1 MASGHVTALKGR
13 THGCTD
19 QCCKRQE
26 SSCQLGAVHTWPLS
40 DLLVETFDVCFVGR
54 SGLNICTALSSASD
68 PKRTSR
74 PLRSAHDQR
83 YISRRSSE
91 RPVLGLEARHQE
103 ALIRAL
109 LLARDRGGSAGRL
122 SD

>member
-1 MASGHVTALKGR
+1 MALVFLSP
-13 THGCTD
+13 
-19 QCCKRQE
+19 
-26 SSCQLGAVHTWPLS
+26 SAVRAQ
-40 DLLVETFDVCFVGR
+40 DLASAIVGVWKVVSIETKEVETG
-54 SGLNICTALSSASD
+54 
-68 PKRTSR
+68 KRTSR